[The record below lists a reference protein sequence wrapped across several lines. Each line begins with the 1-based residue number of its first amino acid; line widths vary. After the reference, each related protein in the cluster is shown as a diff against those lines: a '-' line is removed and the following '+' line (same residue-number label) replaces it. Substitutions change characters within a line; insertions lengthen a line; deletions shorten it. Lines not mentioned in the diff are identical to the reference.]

1 MRFSVMVAVIALTG
15 CAGTAPKQEAPA
27 PRQVKLDS
35 SNIVEAQKAGYK
47 IVDQDGK
54 KLYCKKDLNR
64 GSHVRYTTTCL
75 TEEEWQAMI
84 DASRRGV
91 EAMSRTRPPVQGK

>member
-1 MRFSVMVAVIALTG
+1 MRFSVMLAVIALTG
-15 CAGTAPKQEAPA
+15 CAAQAPKEPPAVRQE
-27 PRQVKLDS
+27 KLDA

-47 IVDQDGK
+47 IVDENGK
-54 KLYCKKDLNR
+54 KRYCKRDLNT

-84 DASRRGV
+84 DASRRSV
-91 EAMSRTRPPVQGK
+91 EAMSRTRPPIQGK